1 MDLGLKDKVIFI
13 AGASR
18 GIGHGIAEVLLE
30 EGARVA
36 LTARGGEALE
46 ETRADFARRFGDASV
61 WSFAADMT
69 ATDGIEAALA
79 ACEDQFGKITG
90 AVANV
95 GLSPSPLDLNVSD
108 AEWQMGL
115 DQNLNSAFRLARG
128 TVSRMTK
135 NGGGSLV
142 FISSIAGLGA
152 LGTPLI
158 YGATKAAVNHLS
170 TSVARFA
177 ANTHVR
183 VNTIAPG
190 NIIFPGNNWEKQS
203 TGPRADAWMRW
214 IRREVPMQRFG
225 VPREIGDAAA
235 YLLSERASFING
247 AVLAVDGGQTR

>member
-30 EGARVA
+30 EGAKVA
-36 LTARGGEALE
+36 LTARGPEALE
-46 ETRADFARRFGDASV
+46 ETRADFAKRFGKDKV
-61 WSFAADMT
+61 WSFAGDLTQT
-69 ATDGIEAALA
+69 APIEAALA
-79 ACEDQFGKITG
+79 ACEDQFGKIAG

-95 GLSPSPLDLNVSD
+95 GLSPSPLGLNVSD
-108 AEWQMGL
+108 EEWQAGL

-128 TVSRMTK
+128 AIPRMAK
-135 NGGGSLV
+135 NGGGSFL
-142 FISSIAGLGA
+142 FISSIAGLAA
-152 LGTPLI
+152 LGTPLD

-170 TSVARFA
+170 TSAARFA
-177 ANTHVR
+177 AETKVR

-203 TGPRADAWMRW
+203 TGPRAENWWRW
-214 IRREVPMQRFG
+214 IKREVPMKRFG
-225 VPREIGDAAA
+225 TTREIGDAAA
-235 YLLSERASFING
+235 YLLSERASFVNG